1 MQALKNNKDIGKTAP
16 AVVDLL
22 SKSREWLFKTKSTK
36 ASKSIPFF
44 CKTTPQTYT
53 CSRHL
58 DTKVQIYPPERN
70 GVNSRTFRSNDYL
83 SISLYNDTRPLDHF
97 IRFLLIFVR
106 FTIHLYFL
114 NESLSPKH
122 FSFSLWCR
130 GSAIARIL
138 KHFYIN
144 QFYNSFRPYIYF

>member
-83 SISLYNDTRPLDHF
+83 SISLYNGTRPLHHF

-106 FTIHLYFL
+106 FTIHLYFCKWKPFAKTFFIQL
-114 NESLSPKH
+114 MMPWIGDRSDFKTLLHQS
-122 FSFSLWCR
+122 
-130 GSAIARIL
+130 IL
-138 KHFYIN
+138 
-144 QFYNSFRPYIYF
+144 Q